1 MRKNLGSM
9 KLLVVLAILLVSPS
23 VMAQEASPA
32 EVAQNY
38 YAALGQ
44 AAVTGDTTPVLDL
57 FADDATVMIVGLST
71 EPVQGKEAIQATFG
85 GMLAMLQGL
94 TITMGDMSVDGDTVT
109 ATYAMSTAGAEQV
122 PVTDTFVVQDGKI
135 QSMTME
141 IAPEGL
147 AATAAAE
154 PAATEPVA
162 LPETGGAVGGLFP
175 GLVVVAGAALVA
187 LGRRFSK

>member
-9 KLLVVLAILLVSPS
+9 TVLVVLAILLVTPS
-23 VMAQEASPA
+23 VMAQAASPA

-38 YAALGQ
+38 YAALSQ
-44 AAVTGDTTPVLDL
+44 AAVTGDTTPVLEL
-57 FADDATVMIVGLST
+57 FADDATVMIVGLSPQ
-71 EPVQGKEAIQATFG
+71 PVQGKEAMQATFG

-94 TITMGDMSVDGDTVT
+94 TITMGDMSVDGDTATVT
-109 ATYAMSTAGAEQV
+109 YTMSTAGAEGEV

-135 QSMTME
+135 QSLTME
-141 IAPEGL
+141 IAPEAL
-147 AATAAAE
+147 AATTAAE
-154 PAATEPVA
+154 PAA